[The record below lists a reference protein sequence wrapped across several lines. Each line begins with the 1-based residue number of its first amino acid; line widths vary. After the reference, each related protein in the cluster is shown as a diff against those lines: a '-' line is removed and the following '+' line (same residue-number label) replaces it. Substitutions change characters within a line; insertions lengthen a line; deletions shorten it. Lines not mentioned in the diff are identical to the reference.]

1 MPEIN
6 WQLMLSQTITF
17 LIMLA
22 IVWKFGWKPMVK
34 FMNDRSEKVRKT
46 LDDAENAKQS
56 IAKLEADY
64 RAKLEAVEQKSAEL
78 VSQARAEAVKA
89 KEEIMRAAHQ
99 EAAEL
104 HKKSRDQLDADRRKV
119 MGEMRAEIVALAMA
133 VVEKALKEPIAA
145 GVHDRKFKEIIEE
158 LSSGSQRRPS

>member
-22 IVWKFGWKPMVK
+22 IVWRFGWKPMLK
-34 FMNDRSEKVRKT
+34 FMNDRSDKVRKT

-78 VSQARAEAVKA
+78 VSAARGEAVKA

-104 HKKSRDQLDADRRKV
+104 QKKSRDQLDADRRKV

-133 VVEKALKEPIAA
+133 VVEKTLKEPIAG
-145 GVHDRKFKEIIEE
+145 GVHDRKFKEILDE
-158 LSSGSQRRPS
+158 LSLGSQRRPS

>member
-1 MPEIN
+1 
-6 WQLMLSQTITF
+6 MLSQTITF
-17 LIMLA
+17 LIALA

-34 FMNDRSEKVRKT
+34 FMNDRSDKVRKT
-46 LDDAENAKQS
+46 LDEAENAKQS
-56 IAKLEADY
+56 IAKLDADY

>member
-1 MPEIN
+1 
-6 WQLMLSQTITF
+6 MLSQTITF
-17 LIMLA
+17 LIALA

-34 FMNDRSEKVRKT
+34 FMNDRSDKVRKT
-46 LDDAENAKQS
+46 LDEAENAKQS
-56 IAKLEADY
+56 IAKLDADY

-78 VSQARAEAVKA
+78 VSQARAEAAKA

>member
-22 IVWKFGWKPMVK
+22 IVWKFGWKPMLK
-34 FMNDRSEKVRKT
+34 FMNDRSDKVRKT
-46 LDDAENAKQS
+46 LDEAENAKQS
-56 IAKLEADY
+56 IAKLDADY